1 MNTKSLSILLMS
13 ILFMGAYFAACGSIE
28 MRSAKSYLQENNLES
43 AEEQALL
50 AVENETA
57 NPLPS
62 YWLGMNI
69 YAQQERWEEMRAMF
83 DKSLSISPKFAA
95 EIENQ
100 SEFHW
105 INEFNEGANLFNEV
119 LNGESSNA
127 DSSLSAAIKS
137 FEEATLIIPGRA
149 QAYATIASI
158 YLHKEDAESAKM
170 YLIKSAELDSTD
182 IKSLINLAIIYSKE
196 NDYEKGDSYLNKV
209 LELDPGNLTALQ
221 QLAQNFDSQGKSEEA
236 EATYQKALKADPENA
251 NLMYNLGVIY
261 LKADNY
267 EKAEEMFL
275 GSLKSNPDDCDAISN
290 VAAVYTNLEG
300 RLADAENYLL
310 KAVDCAPTEN
320 VYWRQLVGIYM
331 KMGKPDK
338 AQNALDK
345 AKELGYKP

>member
-1 MNTKSLSILLMS
+1 MNTKSISILIAS
-13 ILFMGAYFAACGSIE
+13 ILFMGAYYTACDSTE
-28 MRSAKSYLQENNLES
+28 MMSAKVYIQENNLER
-43 AEEQALL
+43 AEEQALM

-57 NPLPS
+57 NPFPS
-62 YWLGMNI
+62 YWLAVNV
-69 YAQQERWEEMRAMF
+69 YSKQERWKEMIAMF

-95 EIENQ
+95 EIENL
-100 SEFHW
+100 SEFYW
-105 INEFNEGANLFNEV
+105 VDEFNDGANLFNVV
-119 LNGESSNA
+119 LNGESSNV
-127 DSSLSAAIKS
+127 DSALSAALKS
-137 FEEATLIIPGRA
+137 FDKATLIIPERA
-149 QAYATIASI
+149 QAYASIASI
-158 YLHKEDAESAKM
+158 YLHKKDTDSAKI

-182 IKSLINLAIIYSKE
+182 FKSLVNLGIIYSKE
-196 NDYEKGDSYLNKV
+196 SDYEKGNSYLNKV
-209 LELDPGNLTALQ
+209 LEREPGNLIALQ
-221 QLAQNFDSQGKSEEA
+221 QLAQNLDSQGKAEEA
-236 EATYQKALKADPENA
+236 EATYHKALEADPENA

-275 GSLKSNPDDCDAISN
+275 GSLKLNPDDCDAISN